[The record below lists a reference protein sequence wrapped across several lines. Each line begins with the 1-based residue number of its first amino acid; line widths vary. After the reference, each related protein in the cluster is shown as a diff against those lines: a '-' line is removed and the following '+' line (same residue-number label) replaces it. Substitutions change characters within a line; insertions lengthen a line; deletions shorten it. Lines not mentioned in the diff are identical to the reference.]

1 MKIYAVDVSGWFVEN
16 ALLLN
21 PDETEAVVFG
31 TRKRL
36 PQLHLSRGIDVS
48 GTRIDFVESIKL
60 LGVVLDAS
68 LTFEKTCAGCRTWI
82 MWMPC
87 SHQSTTAHQ
96 TTSDIGR
103 RKDLRCSHRHSRLDY
118 CNSLLQ
124 GTSAANLD
132 MQTATGS
139 GCTGVCRCPGTM
151 VCQLK

>member
-1 MKIYAVDVSGWFVEN
+1 MKPKPSCLARANGCHSFTSPSASEAT
-16 ALLLN
+16 ALWRYKS
-21 PDETEAVVFG
+21 FIIIIIIII
-31 TRKRL
+31 
-36 PQLHLSRGIDVS
+36 IDVS